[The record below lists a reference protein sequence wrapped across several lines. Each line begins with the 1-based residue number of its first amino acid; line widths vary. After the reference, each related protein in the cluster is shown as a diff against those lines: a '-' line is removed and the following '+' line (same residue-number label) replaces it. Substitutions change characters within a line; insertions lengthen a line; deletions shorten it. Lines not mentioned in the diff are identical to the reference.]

1 MKSVRSI
8 WSSLVSRKFRGLVSV
23 GEENYL
29 PKINTLNSRI
39 NVPGRL
45 LILEKAFM
53 QDMFIPS
60 TSYGSLSQK
69 EIKTLEKSLHQFPIK
84 KLQIIRNSNPNP
96 FKTLIKATVRRSM
109 TSFESFKKKNST
121 HTIYSTHPVYSFFSK
136 NSTHLVYYSLYL
148 KR

>member
-60 TSYGSLSQK
+60 TSYESLSQK
-69 EIKTLEKSLHQFPIK
+69 ETKTLEKSLHQFPIK
-84 KLQIIRNSNPNP
+84 KLQIIRNS
-96 FKTLIKATVRRSM
+96 K
-109 TSFESFKKKNST
+109 
-121 HTIYSTHPVYSFFSK
+121 FF
-136 NSTHLVYYSLYL
+136 
-148 KR
+148 